1 MGVGTWLHLFCNLIP
16 ETQFPFLPQ
25 AQHLAQISQEQPP
38 RGLVRSSPV
47 RRAAGWL
54 PSMGCSHIG
63 TAQATPLAVLRFG
76 ALLGAPQE
84 AQTLEWEHTHTCI
97 EKKRKEK
104 PHGFDLLFLICS
116 RAGGFGA
123 CDGHEPP

>member
-1 MGVGTWLHLFCNLIP
+1 MGVGTWLHLFCKLIP

-25 AQHLAQISQEQPP
+25 AQHLAQISREQPP
-38 RGLVRSSPV
+38 HGLV
-47 RRAAGWL
+47 L
-54 PSMGCSHIG
+54 PGSRLAPQHGVQPHRHRPG
-63 TAQATPLAVLRFG
+63 HPLAFLRFG

-104 PHGFDLLFLICS
+104 PHGLICCSSFAAEQVASVRVMGMS
-116 RAGGFGA
+116 RR
-123 CDGHEPP
+123 EN